1 MENNIYI
8 PLDCGVTLEV
18 RTMNSRFQV
27 FEIIEGQAPQNIGE
41 SLGTVLDVVEALRHY
56 DLTQQEISTLDEFVS
71 AVKSTNNKIKEYF
84 EYHSE
89 YLANTAM

>member
-8 PLDCGVTLEV
+8 PLDCGVTLRV

-27 FEIIEGQAPQNIGE
+27 FEMIEGQEPQNIGE

-56 DLTQQEISTLDEFVS
+56 DLTQQEISTLDEFIS

-89 YLANTAM
+89 YLATL